1 MRRHAH
7 ALVPSLALWMV
18 AGCSPA
24 PTPVPDLE
32 PAPVATAT
40 PEAGQSVADAI
51 RARHE
56 MFRGFIEDATRRMP
70 ADRYDFRPVPE
81 IMSYGDLINHIA
93 AVQYG
98 FCAVAMSDRE
108 AEALDLSRTDKAS
121 ATELLARSFAYCEQ
135 AYGDL
140 TDANASDLVGIGQRD
155 PTARIRPLLAN
166 ISHNSL
172 EYGKLTIHLRLNGI
186 VPPSSAAADL
196 P

>member
-1 MRRHAH
+1 MLRHAL
-7 ALVPSLALWMV
+7 APGLALWIA

-24 PTPVPDLE
+24 PVPNPEPVPMATE
-32 PAPVATAT
+32 APVA
-40 PEAGQSVADAI
+40 GQWVADAI

-56 MFRGFIEDATRRMP
+56 MFRGFIEEAARRMP
-70 ADRYDFRPVPE
+70 ADRYAFRPVPE

-98 FCAVAMSDRE
+98 FCADAMSDDE

-121 ATELLARSFAYCEQ
+121 ATELLARSFAYCER
-135 AYGDL
+135 AYGTL
-140 TDANASDLVGIGQRD
+140 TDANASDMVGVGDRD
-155 PTARIRPLLAN
+155 PKARIRPLLAN

-172 EYGKLTIHLRLNGI
+172 EYGKLTIHLRLNGV